1 MVQYNPLQYLPSAEE
16 LPDSDDTPVDNELQ
30 IPVAAL
36 LRAILS
42 WLWAE
47 RQDWFFG
54 VNMGVYYQPPNTC
67 IVPDG
72 FLSLGVVRRKRER
85 GRPSYVF
92 WEENYVAPLLVI
104 EIVSETPGQE
114 YGDKQTKYVQIG
126 VLYYV
131 VYNPD
136 HWKRDKHEPFE
147 VYRLVEGE
155 YVRQVGE
162 PVWLPEIGLGIGRAQ
177 GTYEGWTREWLYWY
191 DSEGNKLPSPDE
203 RTSQELL
210 QERQQVEQER
220 QRTEQAE
227 QRVEQERLRA
237 EQERQQAEQAQ
248 QQLELERRAKEELIA
263 RLRSLGINLDEL

>member
-30 IPVAAL
+30 IPVAVL

-54 VNMGVYYQPPNTC
+54 VNMGVYYQPPNTS

-72 FLSLGVVRRKRER
+72 FLSLGVVRRKSER
-85 GRPSYVF
+85 GRPSYVL
-92 WEENYVAPLLVI
+92 WAENDIVPLLVI
-104 EIVSETPGQE
+104 EVVSQTPGQE
-114 YGDKQTKYVQIG
+114 YDDKQTKYAQIG

-136 HWKRDKHEPFE
+136 YWKRDKHDPFE

-162 PVWLPEIGLGIGRAQ
+162 PVWLPELGLGIGRGQ
-177 GTYEGWTREWLYWY
+177 GTYEGWMREWLFWF
-191 DSEGNKLPSPDE
+191 DSDENRLPSPDE
-203 RTSQELL
+203 RM
-210 QERQQVEQER
+210 QQVEQ
-220 QRTEQAE
+220 
-227 QRVEQERLRA
+227 RA
-237 EQERQQAEQAQ
+237 EQERQRAEQERRQHKQTQ
-248 QQLELERRAKEELIA
+248 QQLEQEQLRAEQTQQQLEQERREREELIA
-263 RLRSLGINLDEL
+263 RLRCKRIRS